1 MKRLRIPAALLLA
14 GSLAA
19 CQNTG
24 YGGGSTGGGAALGTL
39 GGAVAGGLIGNQ
51 FGGGRGR
58 TVATIAGILVGG
70 VLGNQIGQYL
80 SQQDQV
86 YAQNTAL
93 QSLETRQPT
102 TWSNP
107 ETGARGTF
115 TPAPSYFHDQYGRL
129 CTNYQHQ
136 IYTAQGQPFTDS
148 GTMCKQDNGDWRTV
162 STT

>member
-19 CQNTG
+19 CQSGPG
-24 YGGGSTGGGAALGTL
+24 YQGTGGGAALGTL

-58 TVATIAGILVGG
+58 TVATIAGTLIGG
-70 VLGNQIGQYL
+70 LIGNQVGQYL

-86 YAQNTAL
+86 YAQNTAM
-93 QSLETRQPT
+93 QSLETRQPSSWT
-102 TWSNP
+102 NP

-115 TPAPSYFHDQYGRL
+115 TPQPAYTHDQFGRL
-129 CTNYQHQ
+129 CTTYEHN
-136 IYTAQGQPFTDS
+136 IYLADGRPFTDR

-162 STT
+162 STS